1 MRVKEASLARPC
13 ENDIDDIETDDID
26 AVAIKRPNGRSI
38 P

>member
-1 MRVKEASLARPC
+1 VKEASLARSC
-13 ENDIDDIETDDID
+13 ENAIDAIETDVIY